1 MWQKIGDVKSIFV
14 ESKGGKECNETINK
28 YYERINDTRGNGAI
42 MFAVCRGKMSEG
54 IDFSNN
60 YGRAVIIT
68 GLPYPPYK
76 DPRVVLKQQY
86 LDEIRL
92 ANVLATFLA
101 ELTKVYSFF
110 M

>member
-1 MWQKIGDVKSIFV
+1 
-14 ESKGGKECNETINK
+14 
-28 YYERINDTRGNGAI
+28 

-54 IDFSNN
+54 IDFSND

-76 DPRVVLKQQY
+76 DARVILKQQY

-92 ANVLATFLA
+92 ANVFKFILIQ
-101 ELTKVYSFF
+101 ELIDWFNLNF
-110 M
+110 